1 MVHETQRYI
10 VLIPTN
16 LPHSVTCD
24 AKFRNYFIPKGTTVI
39 TSLTSMLHDDKEFPN
54 PEKFDPGYFL
64 DERGNVKKSDYF
76 VPFSA
81 GKRMCAGEGLAR
93 MELFLF
99 FIIILQNF
107 NLKPLVDVKDID
119 TTPVVSGFGHV
130 PPLYQARFI
139 PV

>member
-1 MVHETQRYI
+1 MHLHVNSQMIQEQTFPPFF
-10 VLIPTN
+10 LFF
-16 LPHSVTCD
+16 
-24 AKFRNYFIPKGTTVI
+24 AI
-39 TSLTSMLHDDKEFPN
+39 T
-54 PEKFDPGYFL
+54 
-64 DERGNVKKSDYF
+64 
-76 VPFSA
+76 

-99 FIIILQNF
+99 FTIILQNF